1 MANIENQKTVTF
13 PVRVATELLPQ
24 LSKSKLQLVLQILSE
39 TYEVGFQRGLE
50 EGRKGPRNPGVQ
62 S

>member
-24 LSKSKLQLVLQILSE
+24 LSKSKLQLVLEILSE
-39 TYEVGFQRGLE
+39 TYEAGYKKGLE
-50 EGRKGPRNPGVQ
+50 DCRKETRDVQ
-62 S
+62 R